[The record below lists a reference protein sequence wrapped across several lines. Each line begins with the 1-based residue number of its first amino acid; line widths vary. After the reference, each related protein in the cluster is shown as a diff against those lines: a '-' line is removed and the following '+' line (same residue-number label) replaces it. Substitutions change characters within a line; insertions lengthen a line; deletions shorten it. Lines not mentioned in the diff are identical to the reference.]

1 MIRGE
6 ILPPGKHALP
16 DFCAKPFLGYVQK
29 CIFLC
34 GKYTPL
40 VRGEEREEKER
51 GKGSCRERECDRE
64 CDGEEEEEEGNT
76 DCIRIIPRSM
86 AAAIRY
92 FSLFL
97 PTTKDIP
104 PEKSWQ
110 LWLPLFSDFWQTWG
124 NSPVWEVDLLRLY
137 SRLAFHRVGQVG

>member
-1 MIRGE
+1 M
-6 ILPPGKHALP
+6 
-16 DFCAKPFLGYVQK
+16 
-29 CIFLC
+29 
-34 GKYTPL
+34 
-40 VRGEEREEKER
+40 
-51 GKGSCRERECDRE
+51 SCTERECNRE
-64 CDGEEEEEEGNT
+64 EIEEEGKDGKV
-76 DCIRIIPRSM
+76 DCIRVLPRSM

-137 SRLAFHRVGQVG
+137 SRLAFHRVGQVGQDPDFGRSIPLLNL

>member
-1 MIRGE
+1 MS
-6 ILPPGKHALP
+6 
-16 DFCAKPFLGYVQK
+16 QS
-29 CIFLC
+29 
-34 GKYTPL
+34 
-40 VRGEEREEKER
+40 VRGEERES
-51 GKGSCRERECDRE
+51 GKGSCIIERE
-64 CDGEEEEEEGNT
+64 CDGEEEEAEEG
-76 DCIRIIPRSM
+76 CIRVVPRSM

-137 SRLAFHRVGQVG
+137 SRLAFHRVGQVC